1 MIRVFSDF
9 TYAMRVALLGNE
21 VVEKRLLS
29 GLIQTI
35 VWIAFVELIAYHL
48 KASLHLTIIWSHH
61 CKSEIIRVDLLLL
74 C

>member
-1 MIRVFSDF
+1 
-9 TYAMRVALLGNE
+9 MRVALLGNE

-35 VWIAFVELIAYHL
+35 VGIAFVELIAYHL
-48 KASLHLTIIWSHH
+48 KASLQLTIIRSHH
-61 CKSEIIRVDLLLL
+61 CKSEIIRIDLLLL